1 MMMAGLVLMAIWVL
15 GGVEHLVAGTGG
27 CDDSIVLLSSSHN

>member
-1 MMMAGLVLMAIWVL
+1 MMMAGLVDGNL
-15 GGVEHLVAGTGG
+15 GFGEWKHLVGGRGG